1 MKKKKEL
8 IKQPKFQIKVGD
20 IVEGEVIKIKR
31 GEIWV
36 DLNGLATGVIHKNEF
51 NEEKKVKLGEKI
63 RAKVIEEENEE
74 GLIEL
79 SLKEISSL
87 EIWEN
92 LKKIKE
98 SGEIVKVKVIDANR
112 GGLIVSFKN
121 LSGFIPSSQL
131 ASNHYPQ
138 VEDKDKEKIL
148 SLLKGLVGQTLEV
161 KIIDVDE
168 TTKKL
173 IFSEKEVEIEKK
185 KSFLEKYKINEIIEG
200 EVVGINPFGVL
211 VKIDNQIDGFIHI
224 SELSWQK
231 VDEIK
236 NFVKIGEKIKAKI
249 ISIDNSKIYLSV
261 KRLTKDP
268 WQEIERKYQVGKK
281 VKGKILKITPYG
293 VLVEIEKGIQGLAH
307 ISEIPQTLF
316 KNKKIKVGEI
326 LNFKIISLEPEDHRL
341 GLSLK

>member
-1 MKKKKEL
+1 
-8 IKQPKFQIKVGD
+8 
-20 IVEGEVIKIKR
+20 
-31 GEIWV
+31 
-36 DLNGLATGVIHKNEF
+36 
-51 NEEKKVKLGEKI
+51 
-63 RAKVIEEENEE
+63 
-74 GLIEL
+74 
-79 SLKEISSL
+79 
-87 EIWEN
+87 
-92 LKKIKE
+92 
-98 SGEIVKVKVIDANR
+98 
-112 GGLIVSFKN
+112 
-121 LSGFIPSSQL
+121 
-131 ASNHYPQ
+131 
-138 VEDKDKEKIL
+138 
-148 SLLKGLVGQTLEV
+148 
-161 KIIDVDE
+161 
-168 TTKKL
+168 
-173 IFSEKEVEIEKK
+173 
-185 KSFLEKYKINEIIEG
+185 
-200 EVVGINPFGVL
+200 VVGINPFGVL

-249 ISIDNSKIYLSV
+249 ISIDNSKIYLSI

>member
-1 MKKKKEL
+1 MKKKREL
-8 IKQPKFQIKVGD
+8 LKPSKFQIKVGD

-36 DLNGLATGVIHKNEF
+36 DLNGFATGVIHKNEF
-51 NEEKKVKLGEKI
+51 NEERKVKVGEKI
-63 RAKVIEEENEE
+63 RAKVIELENEE

-79 SLKEISSL
+79 SLKEISHL
-87 EIWEN
+87 EIWEK

-98 SGEIVKVKVIDANR
+98 SGEIIKVKVTDANR

-148 SLLKGLVGQTLEV
+148 SLLKGLIGQNLEV

-168 TTKKL
+168 ASKKL
-173 IFSEKEVEIEKK
+173 IFSEKEVEIERKRTI
-185 KSFLEKYKINEIIEG
+185 LEKYRIDEIVEG
-200 EVVGINPFGVL
+200 EVIGITPNGVL
-211 VKIDNQIDGFIHI
+211 VKIDDQVEGFIHI
-224 SELSWQK
+224 SEISWQK
-231 VDEIK
+231 VENIND
-236 NFVKIGEKIKAKI
+236 FVKIGDKIRVKI
-249 ISIDNSKIYLSV
+249 ISIENSKIYLSL

-268 WQEIERKYQVGKK
+268 WQDINKKYKVGKK

-293 VLVEIEKGIQGLAH
+293 LLVEIEKGILGLAH
-307 ISEIPQTLF
+307 ISEIPKALF

-341 GLSLK
+341 SLSLK